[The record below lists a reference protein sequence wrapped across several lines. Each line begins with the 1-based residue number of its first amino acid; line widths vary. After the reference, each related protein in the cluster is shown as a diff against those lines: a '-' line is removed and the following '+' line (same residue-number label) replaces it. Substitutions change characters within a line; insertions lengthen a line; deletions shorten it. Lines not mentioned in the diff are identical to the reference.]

1 MAAFDRSA
9 TALAFIQPIQ
19 LNSRLRIQLL
29 TSIAIEDGINKL
41 PLAVTRS
48 LRGLKKVVKLRLEIL
63 SSYKKTEWKDTSS
76 SLTPCYGRGPRMVGG
91 GGGGYSVKIIP
102 EFSSSM

>member
-9 TALAFIQPIQ
+9 TALASIQPIQ
-19 LNSRLRIQLL
+19 LNSWLRIQLL

-48 LRGLKKVVKLRLEIL
+48 LRGLKKVRLRLEI
-63 SSYKKTEWKDTSS
+63 
-76 SLTPCYGRGPRMVGG
+76 SL
-91 GGGGYSVKIIP
+91 K
-102 EFSSSM
+102 